1 MEAGIGKISG
11 KTGIKAPGS
20 FVPVGANE
28 NTPSTFVISV
38 ISETAA
44 STKSVKS
51 LEEDLLLHPE
61 KSTLWVDIQGFSDLT
76 SLQKLF
82 STLKIHPLL
91 QEDILNTKHRPKV
104 ETIENSLLII
114 TKLLT
119 KTKKSVYSGHM
130 AFLLGQD
137 YILTFQ
143 PAGEDNF
150 KDTRNHLGE
159 LKYPYTHIGYVFYSL
174 LDNLIDRHS
183 IVLEHLYDRIER
195 LETRLLN
202 YKDETPPQEEIVRLK
217 HEVSYARRIILPLQK
232 FVGDLRDNS
241 SKYFLP
247 GIEPYLADLRDNID
261 HVSEYCEVC
270 HESITMIIQINSEN
284 INIRANEIMKVLAA
298 VSAIFLPLAC
308 ITGIYG
314 MNFAYMPELKS
325 PWGYPICLTFMGV
338 IALYLYR
345 SFKSRKWF

>member
-1 MEAGIGKISG
+1 MEAGVDKTSG
-11 KTGIKAPGS
+11 KTGIMAPGS

-28 NTPSTFVISV
+28 NIPSKFVIAV

-44 STKSVKS
+44 SAKSFKS
-51 LEEDLLLHPE
+51 LEENLLIHPE
-61 KSTLWVDIQGFSDLT
+61 KSTLWIDIQGYSDQT

-91 QEDILNTKHRPKV
+91 QEDILNPKHRPKV

-119 KTKKSVYSGHM
+119 KTKKAAYSGHM
-130 AFLLGQD
+130 AFVLGKD

-150 KDTRNHLGE
+150 KDTRNHIAE
-159 LKYPYTHIGYVFYSL
+159 LKYPYTHIGYIFYML
-174 LDNLIDRHS
+174 LDNLIDRHAV
-183 IVLEHLYDRIER
+183 VLEHLYERIER

-202 YKDETPPQEEIVRLK
+202 YKAEAPPQEEIVRLK
-217 HEVSYARRIILPLQK
+217 HEVSYARRIIMPLQK
-232 FVGDLRDNS
+232 FVGDLRENRT
-241 SKYFLP
+241 KYFLP
-247 GIEPYLADLRDNID
+247 DIDPYLADLRDNIE
-261 HVSEYCEVC
+261 HLYEYCEVC

-284 INIRANEIMKVLAA
+284 INIRANEIIKVLAA
-298 VSAIFLPLAC
+298 VSAIFLPLAF

-314 MNFAYMPELKS
+314 MNFAYMPELNS
-325 PWGYPICLTFMGV
+325 PWGYPICLTFMAM